1 MIEPVRIL
9 IADDHPEFRAGL
21 EALLRTAP
29 HVITVGVAA
38 TGAEA
43 VALARDLQ
51 PDLVLMD
58 LQMPDVN
65 GIEATRRIV
74 TTSPH
79 IRVLVL
85 TMFDDDDSVFAAVR
99 AGARG
104 YLLKGAGREEL
115 LRAVRAVTSGEA
127 IFGPRIAQH
136 IVNYF
141 SANEPRSAEPFPE
154 LSDREREVLTLIAKG
169 RSNSEINRQLCLSP
183 STVRNYIT
191 NIFSK
196 LQVADRAQAIVAA
209 REAGIGS
216 RPGPRWDDR

>member
-1 MIEPVRIL
+1 MTEPVRIL

-29 HVITVGVAA
+29 HTITVGAAA
-38 TGAEA
+38 TGTEA

-74 TTSPH
+74 NTSPH

-115 LRAVRAVTSGEA
+115 LRAVQAVTSGEA
-127 IFGPRIAQH
+127 IFGPRVAQH

-141 SANEPRSAEPFPE
+141 SAHEPRSAEPFPE
-154 LSDREREVLTLIAKG
+154 LSNREREVLTLIAKG
-169 RSNSEINRQLCLSP
+169 QSNNEINRQLCLSP
-183 STVRNYIT
+183 NTVRNYIST
-191 NIFSK
+191 IFSK

-216 RPGPRWDDR
+216 RPTPRWDDR